1 VNLISTEGLGLL
13 GVGQDGSL
21 YFDGKPVEVRR
32 RLDLSGGERRFAVLV
47 GFFTILGGI
56 GAVAQ
61 GWAAAHQWAC
71 QIEATAWHCP
81 RK

>member
-1 VNLISTEGLGLL
+1 MDGMAFMGVDEKGLL
-13 GVGQDGSL
+13 YWDGR
-21 YFDGKPVEVRR
+21 PVEVRR
-32 RLDLSGGERRFAVLV
+32 RLDLSGWEKAFAIAV
-47 GFFTILGGI
+47 GFFTILGGA

-71 QIEATAWHCP
+71 AIEATAWHCP